1 MANNNEIKPVA
12 NFGDLVTVVGYGNR
26 VFMVEAF
33 TIEEL
38 NEPRG
43 KTPNVVYDLTCPFT
57 FDFIIGEQ
65 TDITVV
71 CKEASA
77 NSYLAQI
84 EPYSPNAPTDFEMPT
99 YNLQVITPADV
110 APKPKRKTQRQKQAE
125 IDGLLDEL
133 NVLKTVIEICGNDED
148 YAVRI
153 ADVKRKL
160 KEATA

>member
-1 MANNNEIKPVA
+1 MTHEIKPVA
-12 NFGDLVTVVGYGNR
+12 NFGDLVTVVGFGNR

-38 NEPRG
+38 NEPSG
-43 KTPNVVYDLTCPFT
+43 ITPNIVYDLTCPYT
-57 FDFIIGEQ
+57 FEFIIGEQ

-71 CKEASA
+71 CKAATAHTYIS
-77 NSYLAQI
+77 QI
-84 EPYSPNAPTDFEMPT
+84 EPYTPDAPVDYVKPT
-99 YNLQVITPADV
+99 YNLQIITPADV

-133 NVLKTVIEICGNDED
+133 NVLKTVIDICGTDED

-160 KEATA
+160 KEVTA